1 MLNFN
6 SLILDLLI
14 NNFNS
19 FDMLIGRSVQAHIVL
34 LLVMF
39 IP

>member
-19 FDMLIGRSVQAHIVL
+19 FDMLIGRSVL
-34 LLVMF
+34 